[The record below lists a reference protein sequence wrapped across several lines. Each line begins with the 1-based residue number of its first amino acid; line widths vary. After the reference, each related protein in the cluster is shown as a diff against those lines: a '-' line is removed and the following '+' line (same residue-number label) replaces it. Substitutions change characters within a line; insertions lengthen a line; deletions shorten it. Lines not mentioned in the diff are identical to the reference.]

1 MPDEQRVAVVT
12 GSSKGIGR
20 GLALH
25 FLQQGYRVAG
35 CSRGEAPPLAGP
47 YEHERVDIRSEEE
60 VRRWISALGARHGR
74 IDVLVNNAGV
84 SMPALALM
92 SSGASAEDALRT
104 NVMGTFLVSREV
116 ARIMLRRKWGRIIN
130 LSSIAAA
137 LHMPGTSLYAASK
150 AAITEMSK
158 VLAGEL
164 APFSITVNVVAPSIV
179 ETELLAS
186 LGPEVV
192 ESCRQALA
200 IKRLCTLDDISGVI
214 SFLASDAASYVT
226 GQVLYLGYVA

>member
-1 MPDEQRVAVVT
+1 M
-12 GSSKGIGR
+12 GS
-20 GLALH
+20 
-25 FLQQGYRVAG
+25 
-35 CSRGEAPPLAGP
+35 
-47 YEHERVDIRSEEE
+47 
-60 VRRWISALGARHGR
+60 RHGR

-92 SSGASAEDALRT
+92 TSGASAEDAFRT

-130 LSSIAAA
+130 ISSIAAA
-137 LHMPGTSLYAASK
+137 LHMPGTSVYAASK
-150 AAITEMSK
+150 GAITEMSK
-158 VLAGEL
+158 VLAREL

-179 ETELLAS
+179 ETEMLAS

-200 IKRLCTLDDISGVI
+200 IKRLCSLDDISGVI
-214 SFLASDAASYVT
+214 SFLASDAASYLT

>member
-1 MPDEQRVAVVT
+1 MPDELRVAVVT
-12 GSSKGIGR
+12 GSSQGIGR
-20 GLALH
+20 GLVES
-25 FLQQGYRVAG
+25 FVQQGYRVEG
-35 CSRGEAPPLAGP
+35 CSRGEAPPLAGL
-47 YEHERVDIRSEEE
+47 YEHARVDIRSEEE
-60 VRRWISALGARHGR
+60 VRRWISDVGRRHGR

-92 SSGASAEDALRT
+92 TSGASAEDAIRT

-116 ARIMLRRKWGRIIN
+116 ARVMLRRKWGRIIN
-130 LSSIAAA
+130 ISSMAAA
-137 LHMPGTSLYAASK
+137 LHMPGTSAYAASK

-158 VLAGEL
+158 VLACEL

-179 ETELLAS
+179 ETEMLAS

-200 IKRLCTLDDISGVI
+200 IKRLCTLDDIRGVI

>member
-20 GLALH
+20 GLVEHLLA
-25 FLQQGYRVAG
+25 QGYCVAG
-35 CSRGEAPPLAGP
+35 CSRGEAPPLTGA
-47 YEHERVDIRSEEE
+47 YEHARVDIRSEED
-60 VRRWISALGARHGR
+60 VRRWISDVGRRHGR
-74 IDVLVNNAGV
+74 IDVLINNAGV
-84 SMPALALM
+84 SLPALALM
-92 SSGASAEDALRT
+92 TSGASAEETFRT

-130 LSSIAAA
+130 ISSIAAA
-137 LHMPGTSLYAASK
+137 LHMPGTSAYAASK
-150 AAITEMSK
+150 GAITEMSK
-158 VLAGEL
+158 VLAREL

-179 ETELLAS
+179 ETEMLAS

-192 ESCRQALA
+192 EACRQALA

-214 SFLASDAASYVT
+214 SFLASDAASYLT

>member
-12 GSSKGIGR
+12 GSSQGIGR

-25 FLQQGYRVAG
+25 FIEQGYRVEG
-35 CSRGEAPPLAGP
+35 CSRGEAPPLTGA
-47 YEHERVDIRSEEE
+47 YQHAKVDIRSEEE
-60 VRRWISALGARHGR
+60 VRSWISDVGRRHGR

-92 SSGASAEDALRT
+92 TSGASAEDALRT

-116 ARIMLRRKWGRIIN
+116 ARVMLRRKWGRIIN
-130 LSSIAAA
+130 ISSMAAA
-137 LHMPGTSLYAASK
+137 LHMPGTSAYAASK
-150 AAITEMSK
+150 GAITEMSK
-158 VLAGEL
+158 VLAREL

-179 ETELLAS
+179 ETEMLAS